1 MKHTKKLNFRFL
13 AKIFWAIAHLLIY
26 HERPKRIAH
35 GCSFVISNLSH
46 SLTVAHLATFMGL
59 TSTDSSKSLSL
70 NWLSYHL
77 LQPYSIKV
85 TVGVTEQW

>member
-1 MKHTKKLNFRFL
+1 MQGVVEPWGRR
-13 AKIFWAIAHLLIY
+13 HLGPGGARVGNVLFGFIDD
-26 HERPKRIAH
+26 
-35 GCSFVISNLSH
+35 V
-46 SLTVAHLATFMGL
+46 TDL

-70 NWLSYHL
+70 NWLSYRL

>member
-26 HERPKRIAH
+26 HERPERIAH
-35 GCSFVISNLSH
+35 GCSFVMSNLSD